1 MTFFLMMVVN
11 PEVQEK
17 AQAQIDALL
26 GDTRLPTLEDRPFL
40 PFIDAVFWETLRYSP
55 VVPLCK

>member
-1 MTFFLMMVVN
+1 MVVN